1 MTDKHNIP
9 DTPEKPVRHIL
20 ALSGGKDSSALA
32 VYMRGKVENMEY
44 VFCDTG
50 EELDETY
57 EYISKLQDYLCA
69 EIITLKSARDFKYSP
84 GYKTAQCHDR
94 RIRSGETA

>member
-1 MTDKHNIP
+1 MNMTPQGSKIEQSDKQ
-9 DTPEKPVRHIL
+9 VRHIV

-32 VYMRGKVENMEY
+32 VYMRGKIPNVEY

-57 EYISKLQDYLCA
+57 E
-69 EIITLKSARDFKYSP
+69 
-84 GYKTAQCHDR
+84 
-94 RIRSGETA
+94 